1 MKRIDMSRI
10 FAQAMLLGALFLG
23 ITSVSAQEVN
33 SVVAFEGTVS
43 YQTNGTVSR
52 LRTSGAASKL
62 GNFSY
67 DQEFNDVKVI
77 VVYSNAPFRPG
88 NNVYG
93 PAGASSS
100 RIPVLETRTY
110 YTNITYS
117 GSVRLQRGKRYSAV
131 LLAVDGGNRILA
143 AHNFSRGPSTRT
155 AKRGLAFGTVTLQRT
170 SGNEHYIPR

>member
-1 MKRIDMSRI
+1 MKRANLNRI
-10 FAQAMLLGALFLG
+10 FANAVLLGALFLG
-23 ITSVSAQEVN
+23 ITGVSAQEVN
-33 SVVAFEGTVS
+33 SVVAFEGSVS

-67 DQEFNDVKVI
+67 DQEFYGAKVI

-88 NNVYG
+88 KNVYG

-100 RIPVLETRTY
+100 AIPVLETRTY

-117 GSVRLQRGKRYSAV
+117 GSVRLQRGKRYSVV
-131 LLAVDGGNRILA
+131 LLAIDSGNKILA
-143 AHNFSRGPSTRT
+143 AHNFSRGLSTRT
-155 AKRGLAFGTVTLQRT
+155 AKRGLAFGKVNLKKTT
-170 SGNEHYIPR
+170 GNEHYIAR